1 MDISGAL
8 RNAGL
13 LYNRAEL
20 ERRERSD
27 ECSIPNSQFSS
38 DGAPLLRMTIKN
50 WELGNWSDAAMSRIS
65 EDASGLPEP
74 TSGSLARFHIYVMP
88 VSAIDAA
95 YPLDLRKGKTTIS
108 VSA

>member
-20 ERRERSD
+20 EGRERSD
-27 ECSIPNSQFSS
+27 ECSIPNSQLSS
-38 DGAPLLRMTIKN
+38 DGAPLPRMTIKN

-65 EDASGLPEP
+65 EDASGFPEAD
-74 TSGSLARFHIYVMP
+74 LNEAAARRTLRV
-88 VSAIDAA
+88 A
-95 YPLDLRKGKTTIS
+95 YPTG
-108 VSA
+108 